1 MILQNF
7 KKSYRGGGEFY
18 QRGRNIEVCV
28 SWSMVAK
35 IVDVKLRAAKKKAN
49 KFMNKSCLLCNV

>member
-1 MILQNF
+1 MKLQNF

-35 IVDVKLRAAKKKAN
+35 IVDVKLRAAKKKAK
-49 KFMNKSCLLCNV
+49 KFMSSL